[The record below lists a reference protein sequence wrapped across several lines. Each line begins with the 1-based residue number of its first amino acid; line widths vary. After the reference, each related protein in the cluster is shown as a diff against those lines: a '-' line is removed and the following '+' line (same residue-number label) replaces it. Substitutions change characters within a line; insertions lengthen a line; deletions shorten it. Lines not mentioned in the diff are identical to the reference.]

1 MSRVKQREDVFYRML
16 DQFGTELVRTS
27 DRPVCARVTYLP
39 HTGILMT
46 LEYIT

>member
-1 MSRVKQREDVFYRML
+1 MKGKGHTFHTGHERMEEG
-16 DQFGTELVRTS
+16 QELVQTS

>member
-1 MSRVKQREDVFYRML
+1 MKGKGHTFHTGHERMEEGQEL
-16 DQFGTELVRTS
+16 ARASDQAIYAKVS
-27 DRPVCARVTYLP
+27 YLP

>member
-1 MSRVKQREDVFYRML
+1 MNGTFHTGYERMEEG
-16 DQFGTELVRTS
+16 QELARAS

-39 HTGILMT
+39 HIGILMT